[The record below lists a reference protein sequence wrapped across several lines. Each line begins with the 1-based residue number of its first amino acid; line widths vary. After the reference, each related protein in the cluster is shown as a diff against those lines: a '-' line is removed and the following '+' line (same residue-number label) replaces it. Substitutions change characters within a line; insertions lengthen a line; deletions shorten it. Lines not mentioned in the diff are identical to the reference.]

1 MEIYYTVEEQR
12 LQTADGRLLPES
24 HYVLIPYGGTIEW
37 NIHLKQDLSKIISW
51 RAAIGSRNSS
61 GNPVCRITGDE
72 INAVFQNGEWI
83 IEFPVNTRTDRFL
96 QTIQHGP
103 ACAAFELFGIDADGN
118 FCCHVSF
125 PVMLLPSIDPDGGN
139 PLAVSDDLATVSW
152 VKSLLLGGNVG
163 SFVDKNT
170 FDEKIQEITNALDG
184 KLEQSDLSEYV
195 DSETLETALNLIN
208 QQLSG
213 KTDQTA
219 FDETVESLTKLLS
232 QKTDQTAFDEAV
244 ETLTEQIAGKTA
256 QSVFDETVE
265 SLEQAISAVDLTDG
279 LTIST
284 AETTAIPIQNHAVV
298 KYTIGEGDSFTF
310 DVSGLSAGYCANMEL
325 WLEMR
330 DSVKTFSFPADLTW
344 IDNSVPSFDTA
355 DKVYAIVLRWDG
367 SRLLANLAYSVEVV

>member
-219 FDETVESLTKLLS
+219 FDETVESLTKQL
-232 QKTDQTAFDEAV
+232 
-244 ETLTEQIAGKTA
+244 AGKTA

-279 LTIST
+279 LPIST

-298 KYTIGEGDSFTF
+298 KRLIAEGDAFTF

-344 IDNSVPSFDTA
+344 IDNSVPAFDTA